1 MDDNNNNSSGI
12 THLGKSQDL
21 TQRLSEWTLK
31 RVASRMNRP
40 VSVEHCYA
48 CNEYIPGPER
58 VNPSFAQYCEPC
70 IHDLAELPLEE
81 TLSEMDGEIRTN
93 LDLLL
98 RRIQAL
104 ENGVEALVQNVCTLL
119 QDKHTR
125 QLDESAGLLVTEA
138 DLEL

>member
-1 MDDNNNNSSGI
+1 M
-12 THLGKSQDL
+12 T
-21 TQRLSEWTLK
+21 
-31 RVASRMNRP
+31 ARMRRP

-58 VNPSFAQYCEPC
+58 INPDFVQYCEPC
-70 IHDLAELPLEE
+70 VHDISELPVQEAI
-81 TLSEMDGEIRTN
+81 SEMEMQFATN
-93 LDLLL
+93 LDLMV

-104 ENGVEALVQNVCTLL
+104 ENGVEALVQNVCTLI

-125 QLDESAGLLVTEA
+125 QLEEATGLLVTDA